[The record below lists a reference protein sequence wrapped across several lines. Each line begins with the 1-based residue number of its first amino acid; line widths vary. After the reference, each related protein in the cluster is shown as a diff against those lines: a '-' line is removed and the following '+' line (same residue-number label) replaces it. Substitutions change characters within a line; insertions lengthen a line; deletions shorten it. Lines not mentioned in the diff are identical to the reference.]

1 LQHSALRPGEASGLP
16 LHEKTL
22 PQHLKNLG
30 YQTHMV
36 GKIIAPK
43 YRTRNVFTG
52 NNASLR
58 FIIFRARVFP
68 VFVLSLCVSF
78 LNEKAKLRG
87 AVFAESEAA
96 DVFLS

>member
-36 GKIIAPK
+36 GK
-43 YRTRNVFTG
+43 V
-52 NNASLR
+52 
-58 FIIFRARVFP
+58 
-68 VFVLSLCVSF
+68 
-78 LNEKAKLRG
+78 AKLLLEIFSGLLPLHVHLNRFQRIIMIVDTG
-87 AVFAESEAA
+87 T
-96 DVFLS
+96 